1 LVLKNSLQYTS
12 AKGIHTSVAA
22 MASRFSHL
30 EIAPPI
36 EVFHLSNMCKEDPFP
51 KKVNLTVGA
60 YRTEE
65 GKPWVLPVV
74 RQAEKQI
81 AADDTL
87 DHEYFPV
94 TGSEDLTKNAM
105 KIMFGEDSPALAE
118 NRVVGFQGISGTGSL
133 RIGADFLKR
142 NLGSDIV
149 YVSKPTWANH
159 RTIFMRAGFSEIRD
173 YTYWDAEKRGLA
185 LDKMCEDLRNA
196 PEGAVVLLHG
206 CAHNP
211 TGVDPT
217 PEQWKIISDVIKE
230 KNLVPFIDIAYQ
242 GFATGNLENDAFA
255 ARHFVKEGFE
265 FFVAQSFAKN
275 FGLYNTRCGC
285 LSIVLKDKD
294 TVAKVKSQMQMVI
307 RPMYSNPPANGAR
320 IVSTILGNP
329 SMAAEWK
336 KCLVTMSGRIKGM
349 RQGLYERIKANGTA
363 GTWEHIVSQIG
374 MFSFTGLGPKQ
385 CEHLINKH
393 HVYLLKNGRINMCGL
408 NPGNLQ
414 YVADA
419 IHDAVTNVP
428 PQ

>member
-1 LVLKNSLQYTS
+1 
-12 AKGIHTSVAA
+12 
-22 MASRFSHL
+22 MSRFAHL
-30 EIAPPI
+30 EVAPPI
-36 EVFHLSNMCKEDPFP
+36 EVFHLSNLCKNDPHP
-51 KKVNLTVGA
+51 SKVNLTVGA
-60 YRTEE
+60 YRTED

-74 RQAEKQI
+74 RTVEKQI

-94 TGSEDLTKNAM
+94 VGSDDLTSAAM
-105 KIMFGEDSPALAE
+105 KLVLGADSPALKEKRA
-118 NRVVGFQGISGTGSL
+118 VGFQSLSGTGAL

-142 NLGSDIV
+142 CGGASIV

-185 LDKMCEDLRNA
+185 LDQMLADLKKA

-217 PEQWKIISDVIKE
+217 PEQWKAISDVMKAQ
-230 KNLVPFIDIAYQ
+230 KLVAFIDIAYQ
-242 GFATGNLENDAFA
+242 GFATGNLDNDAFA

-265 FFVAQSFAKN
+265 CFVAQSFAKN
-275 FGLYNTRCGC
+275 FGLYNERCGC
-285 LSIVLKDKD
+285 LTMVLKDSE
-294 TVAKVKSQMQMVI
+294 TIAKVKSQMQLVI
-307 RPMYSNPPANGAR
+307 RPMYSNPPAHGAR
-320 IVSTILGNP
+320 IVSKVLNDAKLYP
-329 SMAAEWK
+329 EWQ
-336 KCLVTMSGRIKGM
+336 KCLTTMSGRIKQM
-349 RQGLYERIKANGTA
+349 RKALLDEIKKNGTP
-363 GTWEHIVSQIG
+363 GTWEHITSQIG

-385 CEHLINKH
+385 CEHLMNKH

-408 NPGNLQ
+408 NPGNVK

-419 IHDAVTNVP
+419 FHDAVTNVP